1 MHIFEVIFHNNEHL
15 YQNNDRVWGKGIDWE
30 VLQLIMFT
38 YETLMLQIY
47 FLSAD
52 ETLTQALICDESEQ
66 GRVIIIITKELQVS
80 TVKMYRIS
88 NLVLNE
94 RLDL

>member
-1 MHIFEVIFHNNEHL
+1 
-15 YQNNDRVWGKGIDWE
+15 
-30 VLQLIMFT
+30 MFT

>member
-1 MHIFEVIFHNNEHL
+1 
-15 YQNNDRVWGKGIDWE
+15 
-30 VLQLIMFT
+30 MFT
-38 YETLMLQIY
+38 YGTLMLQIY

>member
-1 MHIFEVIFHNNEHL
+1 
-15 YQNNDRVWGKGIDWE
+15 
-30 VLQLIMFT
+30 
-38 YETLMLQIY
+38 MLQIY

-66 GRVIIIITKELQVS
+66 GRVIIIIITKELQVS

>member
-1 MHIFEVIFHNNEHL
+1 
-15 YQNNDRVWGKGIDWE
+15 
-30 VLQLIMFT
+30 
-38 YETLMLQIY
+38 MLQIY

-52 ETLTQALICDESEQ
+52 ETLTQALNCDESEQ
-66 GRVIIIITKELQVS
+66 GRVIIIITIELQVS